1 MRYTERDLK
10 TKYTSFMDY
19 VESVVELL
27 LLSPLRLINE
37 ISKKVVYLQKKRIE
51 KLLIVS
57 IVIAALIIVTESLIQ
72 LTFNSL
78 YLIGGPFSIL
88 FQLIALFVICIIYGF
103 IRNYDFSISEQ
114 MESVLQ
120 AGQNLDKEIEDNFDE
135 GMKDN
140 FDEAMKDKF
149 VEGIDMPEE
158 KKDMPD
164 AKKVDL
170 SFKNVST
177 KDFTENLHYD
187 FNIDE
192 EDVDLS
198 DLPIND
204 FNDFNDF
211 SKIAGITGTSNF
223 LDDIVKADEVN
234 ESEESEMSINVSDN
248 ISPFSTQELNPITEE
263 NFRQDELFNDGLDLS
278 EYDCA
283 NHSVTE
289 FINNDLLENQ
299 KVKDYKNR
307 HSKAVEKL
315 KERDKTLPKASL
327 FSTEELEIIQKMC
340 DQAVKESKFIDD
352 DIIQIALKNQ
362 KYDDFSQVD
371 NFMENDNVDWLQN
384 I

>member
-19 VESVVELL
+19 IESVVELL

-51 KLLIVS
+51 KLLIVA
-57 IVIAALIIVTESLIQ
+57 IGIAALIIVIESLIQ
-72 LTFNSL
+72 LTLNNL

-135 GMKDN
+135 TIKDN
-140 FDEAMKDKF
+140 FNEGVKDKF
-149 VEGIDMPEE
+149 DEGSNMAEAE
-158 KKDMPD
+158 KDT
-164 AKKVDL
+164 KVDL
-170 SFKNVST
+170 SFKDVST

-198 DLPIND
+198 DLPTND

-211 SKIAGITGTSNF
+211 SKIAGITGTSNI
-223 LDDIVKADEVN
+223 LDDIAKADEIN
-234 ESEESEMSINVSDN
+234 ESEESEMDLNVSNN

-283 NHSVTE
+283 NHNVTE

-299 KVKDYKNR
+299 KVIDYKNR
-307 HSKAVEKL
+307 HSTAVEKL

-340 DQAVKESKFIDD
+340 DQAIKESKFVDD

>member
-19 VESVVELL
+19 IESVVELL

-51 KLLIVS
+51 KLLIVA
-57 IVIAALIIVTESLIQ
+57 IVIAALIIVIESLIQ
-72 LTFNSL
+72 LTLNNL

-120 AGQNLDKEIEDNFDE
+120 AGQNLDKEIENNFDE
-135 GMKDN
+135 TIKDN
-140 FDEAMKDKF
+140 FNEGVKDKF
-149 VEGIDMPEE
+149 DEGSNMVESE
-158 KKDMPD
+158 KYT
-164 AKKVDL
+164 KVDL
-170 SFKNVST
+170 SFKDVST

-187 FNIDE
+187 FNINE

-198 DLPIND
+198 DLPTND

-211 SKIAGITGTSNF
+211 SKIAGITGTSNI
-223 LDDIVKADEVN
+223 LDDIAKADEMD
-234 ESEESEMSINVSDN
+234 ESEESEMNLNVSNN

-263 NFRQDELFNDGLDLS
+263 NFRQDELFNDELDLS

-283 NHSVTE
+283 NHNVTE

-299 KVKDYKNR
+299 KVIDYKNR
-307 HSKAVEKL
+307 HSTAVEKL

-340 DQAVKESKFIDD
+340 DQAIKESKFVDD

>member
-19 VESVVELL
+19 IESVVELL

-51 KLLIVS
+51 KLLIVA
-57 IVIAALIIVTESLIQ
+57 IVIAALIIVIESLIQ
-72 LTFNSL
+72 LTLNNL

-120 AGQNLDKEIEDNFDE
+120 AGQNLDKEIENNFDE
-135 GMKDN
+135 TIKDN
-140 FDEAMKDKF
+140 FNEGVKDKF
-149 VEGIDMPEE
+149 DEGSNMAESE
-158 KKDMPD
+158 KYT
-164 AKKVDL
+164 KVDL
-170 SFKNVST
+170 SFKDVST

-187 FNIDE
+187 FNINE

-198 DLPIND
+198 DLPTND

-211 SKIAGITGTSNF
+211 SKIAGITGTSNI
-223 LDDIVKADEVN
+223 LDDIAKADEMD
-234 ESEESEMSINVSDN
+234 ESEESEMNLNVSNN

-263 NFRQDELFNDGLDLS
+263 NFRQDELFNDELDLS

-283 NHSVTE
+283 NHNVTE

-299 KVKDYKNR
+299 KVIDYKNR
-307 HSKAVEKL
+307 HSTAVKKL

-340 DQAVKESKFIDD
+340 DQAIKESKFVDD